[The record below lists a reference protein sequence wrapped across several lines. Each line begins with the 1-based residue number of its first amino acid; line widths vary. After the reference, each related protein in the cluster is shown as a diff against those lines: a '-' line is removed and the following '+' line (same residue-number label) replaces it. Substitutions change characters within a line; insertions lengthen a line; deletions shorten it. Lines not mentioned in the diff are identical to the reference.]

1 MGRNSDLKVARQ
13 TGAIDPRA
21 PDFLSSHPATPER
34 VKNAQTSA
42 RQFGSGGARD
52 RESYLQG
59 VDGMVYGED
68 PSEGFARGRRFLHPK
83 LGFTFVAPEGFSLD
97 NTAQAILGVKEGG
110 GQALR
115 LDAIRVA
122 SDQTLSDYLKSGWIE
137 NIDPKSVED
146 TTISGF
152 QAATATAKGDQWE
165 FRLYAVRFGSDV
177 YRFIFAAKHRTAEA
191 DRAFRESV
199 GTFRRMSIA
208 ESNSAKP
215 LRIRVVT
222 VGPGDTIERLAKNMP
237 LNDHPVERLRLL
249 NGLGPND
256 VLRQGDQ
263 VKIVTE

>member
-1 MGRNSDLKVARQ
+1 
-13 TGAIDPRA
+13 
-21 PDFLSSHPATPER
+21 
-34 VKNAQTSA
+34 
-42 RQFGSGGARD
+42 
-52 RESYLQG
+52 
-59 VDGMVYGED
+59 MVYGED

-83 LGFTFVAPEGFSLD
+83 LGFTFVAPEGFALD

-110 GQALR
+110 AQALR
-115 LDAIRVA
+115 VDAVRVA
-122 SDQTLSDYLKSGWIE
+122 SEQTLPDYLKSGWIE
-137 NIDPKSVED
+137 NIDLNSIEELTV
-146 TTISGF
+146 SGF
-152 QAATATAKGDQWE
+152 SAATAVAKGDQWE

-177 YRFIFAAKHRTAEA
+177 YRFIFAAKRRTPEA

-222 VGPGDTIERLAKNMP
+222 AGPSDTVEKLAKSMP
-237 LNDHPVERLRLL
+237 VNDRAVERLRLL

-256 VLRQGDQ
+256 VIRAGDQ